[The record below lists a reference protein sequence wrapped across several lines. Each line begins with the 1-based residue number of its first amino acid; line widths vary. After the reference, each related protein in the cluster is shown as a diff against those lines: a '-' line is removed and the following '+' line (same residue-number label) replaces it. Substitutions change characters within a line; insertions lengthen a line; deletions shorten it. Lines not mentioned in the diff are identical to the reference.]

1 MSSPT
6 PDATSSEPGSAL
18 QFVLG
23 AVVVAGGLGLLAAQ
37 APARIRLVGLFSL
50 GLGLLTGWL
59 LTSLAGRLNVRL
71 DAAKIAVIG
80 IVTLGGLVTSV
91 CATVAQQPPPPP
103 VRDMHPIEA
112 QVMARMR
119 KAAESSGSEAPDP
132 AGPTISVLPAIPRI
146 DVTPA
151 PPTGFASRVRT
162 YLQRRVEMLG
172 DWISPWPE
180 LFWGGELL
188 AATAGSVWMAS
199 RSRRGESAS

>member
-1 MSSPT
+1 MPT
-6 PDATSSEPGSAL
+6 PSHDPTPSEPGSAL

-37 APARIRLVGLFSL
+37 APARIRLLGLFSL

-80 IVTLGGLVTSV
+80 VVTLGGLVTSV
-91 CATVAQQPPPPP
+91 CATVAQQPPPAP

-112 QVMARMR
+112 QVMAQMR
-119 KAAESSGSEAPDP
+119 RAAESSGSKEPNP
-132 AGPTISVLPAIPRI
+132 TGPTLSVMPAIPAI
-146 DVTPA
+146 AITSSPPA
-151 PPTGFASRVRT
+151 GFANRVRT

-172 DWISPWPE
+172 HWSSPWPE

-188 AATAGSVWMAS
+188 VGAAGSVWMAF
-199 RSRRGESAS
+199 RGRRGESAL